1 MATARHTLRPVRLLS
16 RSPQITPPGVMPG
29 WCAEPPGAA
38 TSLVPTLLSGSGYE
52 RSVRTRRGCGMAVG
66 DAPVME
72 ALIEIN
78 AASLARTELDAR
90 SLMLVRLAAL
100 AAVDAPASSYLL
112 HVGPSVEA
120 GLTVEDAEDVLVAV
134 APIVGAPRT
143 ASAAAKIM
151 DALGLAIGL

>member
-1 MATARHTLRPVRLLS
+1 MAT
-16 RSPQITPPGVMPG
+16 
-29 WCAEPPGAA
+29 
-38 TSLVPTLLSGSGYE
+38 
-52 RSVRTRRGCGMAVG
+52 G

-78 AASLARTELDAR
+78 AASLARTELDDR

-112 HVGPSVEA
+112 HIGPAVKV

-134 APIVGAPRT
+134 APIVGTPRT
-143 ASAAAKIM
+143 ASAAAKIVA
-151 DALGLAIGL
+151 ALGLAIEIAEEDAKAAQDA